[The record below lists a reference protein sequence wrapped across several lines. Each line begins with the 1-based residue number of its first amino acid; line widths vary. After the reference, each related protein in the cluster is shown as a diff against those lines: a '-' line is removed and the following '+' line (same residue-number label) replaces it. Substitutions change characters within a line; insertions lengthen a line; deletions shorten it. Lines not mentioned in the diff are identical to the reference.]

1 MASADRPSQEHL
13 NYLRAIAEEVRGFG
27 LFPVVRTAEALAGD
41 LPRVGTSSGRSRDI
55 LKLSQYPSQAFP
67 APTIEQIELGEG
79 GADVQGHWLGLL
91 GPMGPLPSHLTEFA
105 IYERRYAQQ
114 RPFGAWLDLISNR
127 MLQLF
132 YRAWADSQPTVSAD
146 RPGDD
151 PFAWFV
157 ALLSGA
163 LDGAS
168 EGDALPAPARLQ
180 YAALLASP
188 RSAVAIED
196 ALSHL
201 LEQQVSI
208 EEYRSHWYPIEPE
221 DQSRLG
227 KAYCSL
233 GQDAIIGK
241 RISTSSEAFQV
252 VIRAGSL
259 ADYRSLMPSGP
270 RFPMARD
277 ALNTFSPSHLTW
289 ELVVELDGALIGP
302 ARVDGTTQLGWT
314 SWLGKGKPGEI
325 RRDVR
330 LRNAPQRPRNW

>member
-1 MASADRPSQEHL
+1 MASPDRPSQEHL
-13 NYLRAIAEEVRGFG
+13 NYLRAMAEDVRGFG
-27 LFPVVRTAEALAGD
+27 LFPVVRTAEAMASD
-41 LPRVGTSSGRSRDI
+41 LPRVGTSSGKSRDI
-55 LKLSQYPSQAFP
+55 LKLSQYPSQSFP
-67 APTIEQIELGEG
+67 APTIEQIAFGESQP
-79 GADVQGHWLGLL
+79 DIQGHWLGLL

-105 IYERRYAQQ
+105 IYERRYAEQ

-132 YRAWADSQPTVSAD
+132 YRAWADSQPAASAD

-151 PFAWFV
+151 PFAWFI
-157 ALLSGA
+157 ALLCGA
-163 LDGAS
+163 LDATS
-168 EGDALPAPARLQ
+168 DKHALPAPARLQ

-208 EEYRSHWYPIEPE
+208 EEFQSHWYPIERA

-233 GQDAIIGK
+233 GHDTIIGK

-289 ELVVELDGALIGP
+289 VLLVELDGALISP
-302 ARVDGTTQLGWT
+302 ARADGTAQLGWT
-314 SWLGKGKPGEI
+314 SWLGKGTPGEI

-330 LRNAPQRPRNW
+330 LRKAPRRAKQS